1 MAKLVRRIVV
11 LLVLGAVGYGV
22 YAGFQARRN
31 AKPAWTTVEVTR
43 GDITEKALAVGQIEP
58 RNQVHVK
65 SKISGIVKRCFVEVG
80 DTVRV
85 ADPLFEIAPDPT
97 PEELLNVDNRL
108 RQAEATFAKAKA
120 DYERGRSLNAQGL
133 LPEGDL
139 DGLKEAFELARVA
152 LAEARANRE
161 LTRHG
166 KVSTGGTRVET
177 VIRAPSSGTVLTR
190 LVNEGDPVVP
200 LTSYQPGTD
209 LATIADMGDLLF
221 KGTVDEIDVGKIA
234 IGMPCRITVG
244 ALPDTRVAGRLA
256 RIAPQAKKSEGST
269 RFDVE
274 IELEPHP
281 GVTLRA
287 GYSANA
293 DIVIR
298 EKKDVL
304 LVPERLIRFGK
315 GGKKATVEIPPRQ
328 PKGQPKEVEVE
339 LGLSDGLNVEILS
352 GLSEGQKV
360 VQRPPKEIS

>member
-1 MAKLVRRIVV
+1 MAKLVRRV
-11 LLVLGAVGYGV
+11 LILMMLGVAGYGA
-22 YAGFQARRN
+22 YAGLMVKRHE
-31 AKPAWTTVEVTR
+31 KPAWTTVKVSR

-58 RNQVHVK
+58 RDQIHVK

-80 DTVRV
+80 DPVKRN
-85 ADPLFEIAPDPT
+85 DPLFEIAPDPT
-97 PEELLNVDNRL
+97 PQQLLNVDNRL

-120 DYERGRSLNAQGL
+120 DYERGRPLNSRGL
-133 LPEGDL
+133 LAEGDL

-161 LTRHG
+161 LTRDG

-177 VIRAPSSGTVLTR
+177 VIRAPASGTVLTR

-221 KGTVDEIDVGKIA
+221 KGTVDEIDVGKVA
-234 IGMPCRITVG
+234 IGMPCRIKVG
-244 ALPDTRVAGRLA
+244 ALPDTAVHGRLA
-256 RIAPQAKKSEGST
+256 RIAPQATKSEGST

-274 IELEPHP
+274 IELAPHG

-293 DIVIR
+293 DIIIR
-298 EKKDVL
+298 DKKGVL
-304 LVPERLIRFGK
+304 LIPERLVTFGK
-315 GGKKATVEIPPRQ
+315 GGKKATVEVPPKQ
-328 PKGQPKEVEVE
+328 PKGTPRQVAVT
-339 LGLSDGLNVEILS
+339 LGLSDGLNVEVLT
-352 GLSEGQKV
+352 GLSEGQEV